1 MATDFVKDPDAVLDY
16 MFDWS
21 VWLSSGE
28 TIQSSNVTVTSGI
41 NLDSQSATST
51 KVTAWIS
58 GGTSGVPY
66 TVTCRVNTSQGR
78 TDDRSITIRVS
89 DR

>member
-1 MATDFVKDPDAVLDY
+1 MAVDFVKDPDAVLDY

-21 VWLSSGE
+21 AWLSSGE
-28 TIQSSNVTVTSGI
+28 QIQTSTMFVSAGISLDSSSNTS
-41 NLDSQSATST
+41 SKA
-51 KVTAWIS
+51 TAWVS

-66 TVTCRVNTSQGR
+66 TITNRIVTNQGR
-78 TDDRSITIRVS
+78 TDDRSMTIRVT